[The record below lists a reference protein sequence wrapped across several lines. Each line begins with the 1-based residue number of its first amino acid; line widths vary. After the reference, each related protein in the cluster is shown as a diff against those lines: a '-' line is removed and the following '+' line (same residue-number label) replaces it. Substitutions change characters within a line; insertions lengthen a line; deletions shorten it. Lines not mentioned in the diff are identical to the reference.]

1 MAYKL
6 LRIGVL
12 RLADSTSIPPDV
24 NNVDWQAYQRWLA
37 AGNTPQPA
45 DPDPTPIDQGDLDLV
60 QKQIRAAVNLMRIYC
75 NAIHAGTYTNKT
87 AAQTKA
93 DFKQV
98 FDALP

>member
-12 RLADSTSIPPDV
+12 RLEDSTSIPPDV

-45 DPDPTPIDQGDLDLV
+45 DPDPLPIDLSDLDNLDKV
-60 QKQIRAAVNLMRIYC
+60 IKAIGLTIAQVTNTPVATVKQIF
-75 NAIHAGTYTNKT
+75 KT
-87 AAQTKA
+87 KYQS
-93 DFKQV
+93 
-98 FDALP
+98 LP